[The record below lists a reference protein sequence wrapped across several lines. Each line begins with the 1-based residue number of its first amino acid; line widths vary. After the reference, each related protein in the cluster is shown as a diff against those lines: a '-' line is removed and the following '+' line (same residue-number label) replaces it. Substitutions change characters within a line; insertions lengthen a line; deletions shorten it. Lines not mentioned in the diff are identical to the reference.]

1 MKAPWRPGAAR
12 GRVAGGDGIRR
23 WTLAG
28 RYGAGGHARDVGKKT
43 PNASVVAVPP
53 GIQSVDVTSAEQPLA
68 GFDRSEIRFWCRTPP
83 GILPSLAF
91 GLRMS
96 TSTTARPAT
105 PPLPPAQSKL
115 SDLEIKDAQLIFGS
129 VWRELEEDFG
139 RENLR
144 FPKEIILLGGAPGAG
159 KGTNTEFIRETRGLT
174 CPPVVISALLD
185 SPEAQAIKNAGN
197 MVGDRDVVG
206 LLLRHLLH
214 PEYRDG
220 AILDG
225 FPRTKVQVECLK
237 LLVDRMNALRRE
249 YYDTPLSIHFRQP
262 TVHIMVLFVDEKE
275 SIARQ
280 LKRGRETRLHNEEV
294 VRSGVGTLL
303 EDRPTDHDEGLARR
317 RYRVFKEQTWD
328 ALQSLKEIF
337 HYHLISAQGAFEEV
351 EQNILRELE
360 YQSTLE
366 LDPRTVDRLRGVPV
380 ASEIIVHARQEL
392 VKRLDSYELEHREV
406 FAKVTVFIETKI
418 IPIVLRHAISGTAH
432 INAEERV
439 LEDPLALAMLIDV
452 FSERGYHAV
461 VDIHKI
467 EIPEKVD
474 LATGAIKCR
483 TKKVFRIQIRFQ
495 GSEIRRG

>member
-1 MKAPWRPGAAR
+1 MP
-12 GRVAGGDGIRR
+12 
-23 WTLAG
+23 T
-28 RYGAGGHARDVGKKT
+28 T
-43 PNASVVAVPP
+43 VP
-53 GIQSVDVTSAEQPLA
+53 A
-68 GFDRSEIRFWCRTPP
+68 
-83 GILPSLAF
+83 
-91 GLRMS
+91 
-96 TSTTARPAT
+96 TTAPA
-105 PPLPPAQSKL
+105 PHPVAAAGKL
-115 SDLEIKDAQLIFGS
+115 TDLEIKDAYLIFDA
-129 VWRELEEDFG
+129 VWRDLEADFG

-159 KGTNTEFIRETRGLT
+159 KGTNTAFINKTRGLT
-174 CPPVVISALLD
+174 CPPIVISALLD
-185 SPEAQAIKNAGN
+185 SAEAKALEDAGN
-197 MVGDRDVVG
+197 MVGDREVVG
-206 LLLRHLLH
+206 LLLRELLK

-220 AILDG
+220 VILDG

-237 LLVDRMNALRRE
+237 LLVDKMHALRRE
-249 YYDTPLSIHFRQP
+249 FYHTPLSIHFRQP
-262 TVHIMVLFVDEKE
+262 TIHIMVLFVDEKE

-294 VRSGVGTLL
+294 VRTGIGELR
-303 EDRPTDHDEGLARR
+303 EDRPTDHDETLARR

-337 HYHLISAQGAFEEV
+337 HYHFINAQGEIEEV
-351 EQNILRELE
+351 EHNILRELE

-366 LDPRTVDRLRGVPV
+366 LDPRTVDRLRGIPV

-392 VKRLDSYELEHREV
+392 VKRLDAYELEHPEL
-406 FAKVTVFIETKI
+406 FAKVTSFIEKKI
-418 IPIVLRHAISGTAH
+418 IPIVLRHAISGVAH
-432 INAEERV
+432 INTEEPV
-439 LEDPLALAMLIDV
+439 LDDPLALAMLIDV

-467 EIPEKVD
+467 EIPEKFD